1 MNIKYIWL
9 ILIFIGFVACE
20 DDKYDKGP
28 EVPVEVI
35 PGSADFSSYVAVG
48 NSLAAGFTDGALFI
62 AGQNNS
68 LPNILSEKMA
78 LAGGGDFSQPL
89 TDDNIG
95 GLLLGGNIIQ
105 NPRLFFDGS
114 GPAVLPGVPTTEVSN
129 IIPGPYNNMGV
140 PGAKSFHLLANG
152 YGNIG
157 GVATGKSNP
166 YFVRMASSPNASVM
180 EDALAQAPTFFS
192 LWIGN
197 NDVLSYA
204 LAGGSGVN
212 QAGNFDPSTYGP
224 IDITDPIVF
233 AQVYN
238 GLVGGLMSGG
248 AKGIVVNLPYITT
261 IPHFTTVPYNPVPL
275 DAVTAGA
282 LNQGYVPYN
291 GGLLQLEA
299 GGAISAA
306 ERELRTIN
314 FVEGQN
320 AVVIED
326 ESLTDLSGFGLPSYR
341 QATAGDLLVLTSASF
356 IGTSVGGNPLLING
370 LSVPLADKWVLIPD
384 EQTEIKIAIDN
395 FNTTIKD
402 AAMNAGL
409 AFFDANEM
417 MQQLA
422 GPGVASDG
430 FLLNANLVLGG
441 AFSLDGVHP
450 TARGYALIGN
460 EMLKAI
466 DATYGSN
473 FEEAGVLN
481 DIGEFPVFYSTSL
494 Q

>member
-1 MNIKYIWL
+1 
-9 ILIFIGFVACE
+9 
-20 DDKYDKGP
+20 
-28 EVPVEVI
+28 
-35 PGSADFSSYVAVG
+35 
-48 NSLAAGFTDGALFI
+48 
-62 AGQNNS
+62 
-68 LPNILSEKMA
+68 
-78 LAGGGDFSQPL
+78 
-89 TDDNIG
+89 
-95 GLLLGGNIIQ
+95 
-105 NPRLFFDGS
+105 
-114 GPAVLPGVPTTEVSN
+114 
-129 IIPGPYNNMGV
+129 
-140 PGAKSFHLLANG
+140 
-152 YGNIG
+152 
-157 GVATGKSNP
+157 
-166 YFVRMASSPNASVM
+166 MASSPNASVM